1 MNKTEFMDTK
11 EGMDWFR
18 GRTKNMPEKAR
29 VKFKKW
35 ILTPPPLKQ
44 AAKRQRWYREI
55 EDANERIFG

>member
-1 MNKTEFMDTK
+1 MNKIDFMNTK

-18 GRTKNMPEKAR
+18 SRTRNMSEKAR

-35 ILTPPPLKQ
+35 ILNPPPSKLV
-44 AAKRQRWYREI
+44 AKRQRWYREI